1 VQRLGIETVNL
12 YRI

>member
-1 VQRLGIETVNL
+1 MKHTVNL